1 MYGKLIDGKLVYAP
15 KNYLTDDNRMIFNF
29 NNNVELMKNNGFKEV
44 EDIVPSYDATTHYVL
59 KVGYNEDEDK
69 IVVNYEVL
77 EKELTYAEKLTSQQ
91 ELAMSFLAD
100 NLTDE
105 QALDIPLMF
114 PKWRDGAEYKENDRV
129 RYLGKIYKVVQAHTA
144 REGLQ
149 PDISPDLFEKVVKKV
164 VEDNPQ
170 IEILE
175 WEKRNIKNPY
185 MKGDKVTYQGKTYV
199 SKIDINLTTPRNTL
213 SGWEEIANEH

>member
-44 EDIVPSYDATTHYVL
+44 EDIVPSYDATTHYVI
-59 KVGYNEDEDK
+59 KVGYDEGEDK

-105 QALDIPLMF
+105 QAVQVPLIF
-114 PKWRDGAEYKENDRV
+114 EAWQVGVN
-129 RYLGKIYKVVQAHTA
+129 YKVGKKLVYEEVLYKVLQDHTSQETWTPKDAPSLFA
-144 REGLQ
+144 RVLVDDGGAVLDWVQ
-149 PDISPDLFEKVVKKV
+149 PDST
-164 VEDNPQ
+164 
-170 IEILE
+170 
-175 WEKRNIKNPY
+175 NPY
-185 MKGDKVTYQGKTYV
+185 MKGDRVKFEGKIYE
-199 SKIDINLTTPRNTL
+199 SLIDSNVWSPTAYPA
-213 SGWEEIANEH
+213 GCKEIS

>member
-44 EDIVPSYDATTHYVL
+44 EDIVPSYDATTHYVI
-59 KVGYNEDEDK
+59 KVGYDEGEDK

-77 EKELTYAEKLTSQQ
+77 KKELTYAEKLMSQQ

-105 QALDIPLMF
+105 QAVQVPLIF
-114 PKWRDGAEYKENDRV
+114 EAWQVGVD
-129 RYLGKIYKVVQAHTA
+129 YKVGKKLVYEEVLYKVLQDHTSQETWTPKDAPSLFA
-144 REGLQ
+144 RVLVDDGGAVLDWVQ
-149 PDISPDLFEKVVKKV
+149 PDST
-164 VEDNPQ
+164 
-170 IEILE
+170 
-175 WEKRNIKNPY
+175 NPY
-185 MKGDKVTYQGKTYV
+185 MKGDRVKFEGKIYE
-199 SKIDINLTTPRNTL
+199 SLIDNNIWRPTAYPA
-213 SGWEEIANEH
+213 GWKEIS

>member
-44 EDIVPSYDATTHYVL
+44 EDIVPSYDATTHYVI
-59 KVGYNEDEDK
+59 KVGYNEGEDK

-105 QALDIPLMF
+105 QAVQVPLIF
-114 PKWRDGAEYKENDRV
+114 EAWQVGVN
-129 RYLGKIYKVVQAHTA
+129 YKVGKKLVYEEVLYKVLQDHTSQETWTPKDAPSLFA
-144 REGLQ
+144 RVLVDDGGAVLDWVQ
-149 PDISPDLFEKVVKKV
+149 PDST
-164 VEDNPQ
+164 
-170 IEILE
+170 
-175 WEKRNIKNPY
+175 NPY
-185 MKGDKVTYQGKTYV
+185 MKGDRVKFEGKIYE
-199 SKIDINLTTPRNTL
+199 SLIDSNVWSPTAYPA
-213 SGWEEIANEH
+213 GWKEIS

>member
-29 NNNVELMKNNGFKEV
+29 NNNVEIMKNNGFKEV
-44 EDIVPSYDATTHYVL
+44 EDIVPSYDATTHYVI
-59 KVGYNEDEDK
+59 KVGYNEGEDK

-105 QALDIPLMF
+105 QAVQVPLIF
-114 PKWRDGAEYKENDRV
+114 EAWQVDVN
-129 RYLGKIYKVVQAHTA
+129 YKVGKKLVYEEVLYKVLQDHTSQETWTPKDAPSLFA
-144 REGLQ
+144 RVLVDDGGAVLDWVQ
-149 PDISPDLFEKVVKKV
+149 PDST
-164 VEDNPQ
+164 
-170 IEILE
+170 
-175 WEKRNIKNPY
+175 NPY
-185 MKGDKVTYQGKTYV
+185 MKGDRVKFEGKIYE
-199 SKIDINLTTPRNTL
+199 SLIDNNVWSPTAYPA
-213 SGWEEIANEH
+213 GWKEIS

>member
-44 EDIVPSYDATTHYVL
+44 EDIVPSYDATTHYVI
-59 KVGYNEDEDK
+59 KVGYDEGEDK

-105 QALDIPLMF
+105 QAVQVPLIF
-114 PKWRDGAEYKENDRV
+114 EAWQVGVD
-129 RYLGKIYKVVQAHTA
+129 YKVGKKLVYEEVLYKVLQDHTSQETWTPKDAPSLFA
-144 REGLQ
+144 RVLVDVGGAVLDWVQ
-149 PDISPDLFEKVVKKV
+149 PDST
-164 VEDNPQ
+164 
-170 IEILE
+170 
-175 WEKRNIKNPY
+175 NPY
-185 MKGDKVTYQGKTYV
+185 MKGDRVKFEGKIYE
-199 SKIDINLTTPRNTL
+199 SLIDSNVWSPTAYPA
-213 SGWEEIANEH
+213 GWKEIS

>member
-44 EDIVPSYDATTHYVL
+44 EDIVPSYDATTHYVI
-59 KVGYNEDEDK
+59 KVGYDEGEDK

-105 QALDIPLMF
+105 QAVQVPLIF
-114 PKWRDGAEYKENDRV
+114 EAWQVGVD
-129 RYLGKIYKVVQAHTA
+129 YKVGKKLVYEEVLYKVLQDHTSQETWTPKDAPSLFA
-144 REGLQ
+144 RVLVDDGGAVLDWVQ
-149 PDISPDLFEKVVKKV
+149 PDST
-164 VEDNPQ
+164 
-170 IEILE
+170 
-175 WEKRNIKNPY
+175 NPY
-185 MKGDKVTYQGKTYV
+185 MKGNRVKFEGKIYE
-199 SKIDINLTTPRNTL
+199 SLIDSNVWSPTAYPA
-213 SGWEEIANEH
+213 GWKEIS

>member
-44 EDIVPSYDATTHYVL
+44 EDIVPSYDATTHYVI
-59 KVGYNEDEDK
+59 KVGYDEGEDK

-77 EKELTYAEKLTSQQ
+77 KKELTYAEKLMSQQ

-105 QALDIPLMF
+105 QAVQVPLIF
-114 PKWRDGAEYKENDRV
+114 EAWQVGVD
-129 RYLGKIYKVVQAHTA
+129 YKVGKKLVYEEVLYKVLQDHTSQETWTPKDAPSLFA
-144 REGLQ
+144 RVLVDDGGAVLDWVQ
-149 PDISPDLFEKVVKKV
+149 PDST
-164 VEDNPQ
+164 
-170 IEILE
+170 
-175 WEKRNIKNPY
+175 NPY
-185 MKGDKVTYQGKTYV
+185 MKGDRVKFEGKIYE
-199 SKIDINLTTPRNTL
+199 SLIDSNVWSPTAYPT
-213 SGWEEIANEH
+213 GWKEIS

>member
-1 MYGKLIDGKLVYAP
+1 MYGKLIDGRLVYAP

-44 EDIVPSYDATTHYVL
+44 EDIVPSYDATTHYVI
-59 KVGYNEDEDK
+59 KVGYNEGEDK

-105 QALDIPLMF
+105 QAVQVPLIF
-114 PKWRDGAEYKENDRV
+114 EAWQVGVN
-129 RYLGKIYKVVQAHTA
+129 YKVGKKLVYEEVLYKVLQDHTSQETWTPKDAPSLFA
-144 REGLQ
+144 RVLVDDGGAVLDWVQ
-149 PDISPDLFEKVVKKV
+149 PDST
-164 VEDNPQ
+164 
-170 IEILE
+170 
-175 WEKRNIKNPY
+175 NPY
-185 MKGDKVTYQGKTYV
+185 MKGDRVKFEGKIYE
-199 SKIDINLTTPRNTL
+199 SLIDSNVWSPTAYPA
-213 SGWEEIANEH
+213 GWKEIS

>member
-29 NNNVELMKNNGFKEV
+29 SNNVELMKNNGFKEV
-44 EDIVPSYDATTHYVL
+44 EDIVPSYDATTHYVI
-59 KVGYNEDEDK
+59 KVGYDEGEDK

-105 QALDIPLMF
+105 QAVQVPLIF
-114 PKWRDGAEYKENDRV
+114 EAWQVGVD
-129 RYLGKIYKVVQAHTA
+129 YKVGKKLVYEEVLYKVLQDHTSQETWTPKDAPSLFA
-144 REGLQ
+144 RVLVDDGGAVLDWVQ
-149 PDISPDLFEKVVKKV
+149 PDST
-164 VEDNPQ
+164 
-170 IEILE
+170 
-175 WEKRNIKNPY
+175 NPY
-185 MKGDKVTYQGKTYV
+185 MKGDRVKFEGKIYE
-199 SKIDINLTTPRNTL
+199 SLIDSNVWSPTAYPA
-213 SGWEEIANEH
+213 GWKEIS

>member
-44 EDIVPSYDATTHYVL
+44 EDIVPSYDATTHYVI
-59 KVGYNEDEDK
+59 KVGYDEGEDK

-105 QALDIPLMF
+105 QAVQVPLIF
-114 PKWRDGAEYKENDRV
+114 EAWQVGVN
-129 RYLGKIYKVVQAHTA
+129 YKVGKKLVYEEVLYKVLQDHTSQETWTPKDAPSLFA
-144 REGLQ
+144 RVLVDDGGAVLDWVQ
-149 PDISPDLFEKVVKKV
+149 PDST
-164 VEDNPQ
+164 
-170 IEILE
+170 
-175 WEKRNIKNPY
+175 NPY
-185 MKGDKVTYQGKTYV
+185 MKGDRVKFEGKIYE
-199 SKIDINLTTPRNTL
+199 SLIDSNVWSPTAYPT
-213 SGWEEIANEH
+213 GWKEIS

>member
-44 EDIVPSYDATTHYVL
+44 EDIVPSYDATTHYVI
-59 KVGYNEDEDK
+59 KGWYNEGEDK

-77 EKELTYAEKLTSQQ
+77 KKELTYAEKLTSQQ

-105 QALDIPLMF
+105 QAVQVPLIF
-114 PKWRDGAEYKENDRV
+114 EAWQVGVD
-129 RYLGKIYKVVQAHTA
+129 YKVGKKLVYEEVLYKVLQDHTSQETWTPKDAPSLFA
-144 REGLQ
+144 RVLVDDGGAVLDWVQ
-149 PDISPDLFEKVVKKV
+149 PDST
-164 VEDNPQ
+164 
-170 IEILE
+170 
-175 WEKRNIKNPY
+175 NPY
-185 MKGDKVTYQGKTYV
+185 MKGDRVKFEGKIYE
-199 SKIDINLTTPRNTL
+199 SLIDSNVWSPTAYPA
-213 SGWEEIANEH
+213 GWKEIS

>member
-44 EDIVPSYDATTHYVL
+44 EDIVPSYDATTHYVI
-59 KVGYNEDEDK
+59 KVGYDEGEDK

-105 QALDIPLMF
+105 QAVQVPLIFEAWQVGVNYKVGKKLVYEEVLYKVLQDHTSQETWTPKDAPSLFARVLVDDGGAVLDWVQPNSTNPYL
-114 PKWRDGAEYKENDRV
+114 KGDRV
-129 RYLGKIYKVVQAHTA
+129 KFEGKIYESLIDSNVWSPTA
-144 REGLQ
+144 YPTGWKE
-149 PDISPDLFEKVVKKV
+149 IS
-164 VEDNPQ
+164 
-170 IEILE
+170 
-175 WEKRNIKNPY
+175 
-185 MKGDKVTYQGKTYV
+185 
-199 SKIDINLTTPRNTL
+199 
-213 SGWEEIANEH
+213 

>member
-44 EDIVPSYDATTHYVL
+44 EDIVPSYDATTHYVI
-59 KVGYNEDEDK
+59 KVGYNEGEDK

-105 QALDIPLMF
+105 QAVQVPLIF
-114 PKWRDGAEYKENDRV
+114 EAWQVGVNYKVGKKLVYEEVLYKVLQDHTSQETWTPKDSPSLFTKVLVDDGGAVLDRV
-129 RYLGKIYKVVQAHTA
+129 
-144 REGLQ
+144 Q
-149 PDISPDLFEKVVKKV
+149 PDST
-164 VEDNPQ
+164 
-170 IEILE
+170 
-175 WEKRNIKNPY
+175 NPY
-185 MKGDKVTYQGKTYV
+185 MKGDRVKYDGKIYE
-199 SKIDINLTTPRNTL
+199 SLIDNNIWSPTDYPT
-213 SGWEEIANEH
+213 GWLEIT

>member
-44 EDIVPSYDATTHYVL
+44 EDIVPSYDATTHYVI
-59 KVGYNEDEDK
+59 KVGYDEGEDK

-105 QALDIPLMF
+105 QAVQVPLIF
-114 PKWRDGAEYKENDRV
+114 EAWQVGVD
-129 RYLGKIYKVVQAHTA
+129 YKVGKKLVYEEVLYKVLQDHTSQETWTPKDAPSLFA
-144 REGLQ
+144 RVLVDDGGAVLDWVQ
-149 PDISPDLFEKVVKKV
+149 PDST
-164 VEDNPQ
+164 
-170 IEILE
+170 
-175 WEKRNIKNPY
+175 NPY
-185 MKGDKVTYQGKTYV
+185 MKGDRVKFEGKIYE
-199 SKIDINLTTPRNTL
+199 SLIDNNVWSPTAYPA
-213 SGWEEIANEH
+213 GWKEIS

>member
-44 EDIVPSYDATTHYVL
+44 EDIVPSYDATTHYVI
-59 KVGYNEDEDK
+59 KVGYDEGEDK

-105 QALDIPLMF
+105 QAVQVPLIF
-114 PKWRDGAEYKENDRV
+114 EAWQVGVN
-129 RYLGKIYKVVQAHTA
+129 YKVGKKLVYEEVLYKVLQDHTSQETWTPKDSPSLFA
-144 REGLQ
+144 RVLVDDGGAVLDWVQ
-149 PDISPDLFEKVVKKV
+149 PDST
-164 VEDNPQ
+164 
-170 IEILE
+170 
-175 WEKRNIKNPY
+175 NPY
-185 MKGDKVTYQGKTYV
+185 MKGDRVKFEGKIYE
-199 SKIDINLTTPRNTL
+199 SLIDNNTW
-213 SGWEEIANEH
+213 SPTAYPAGWKEIS

>member
-44 EDIVPSYDATTHYVL
+44 EDIVPSYDATTHYVI
-59 KVGYNEDEDK
+59 KVGYDEGEDK

-105 QALDIPLMF
+105 QAVQVPLIF
-114 PKWRDGAEYKENDRV
+114 EAWQVGVN
-129 RYLGKIYKVVQAHTA
+129 YKVGKKLVYEEVLYKVLQDHTSQETWTPKDAPSLFA
-144 REGLQ
+144 RVLVDDGGAVLDWVQ
-149 PDISPDLFEKVVKKV
+149 PDST
-164 VEDNPQ
+164 
-170 IEILE
+170 
-175 WEKRNIKNPY
+175 NPY
-185 MKGDKVTYQGKTYV
+185 MKGDRVKFEGKIYE
-199 SKIDINLTTPRNTL
+199 SLIDNNTW
-213 SGWEEIANEH
+213 SPTAYPAGWKEIS

>member
-44 EDIVPSYDATTHYVL
+44 EDIVPSYDATTHYVI
-59 KVGYNEDEDK
+59 KVGYDEGEDK

-77 EKELTYAEKLTSQQ
+77 EKELTYAEKLVSQQ

-105 QALDIPLMF
+105 QAVQVPLIF
-114 PKWRDGAEYKENDRV
+114 EAWQVGVN
-129 RYLGKIYKVVQAHTA
+129 YKVGKKLVYEEVLYKVLQDHTSQETWTPKDAPSLFA
-144 REGLQ
+144 RVLVDDGGAVLDWVQ
-149 PDISPDLFEKVVKKV
+149 PDST
-164 VEDNPQ
+164 
-170 IEILE
+170 
-175 WEKRNIKNPY
+175 NPY
-185 MKGDKVTYQGKTYV
+185 MKGDRVKFEGKIYE
-199 SKIDINLTTPRNTL
+199 SLIDSNVL
-213 SGWEEIANEH
+213 SPTAYPTGWKEIS

>member
-44 EDIVPSYDATTHYVL
+44 EDIVPSYDANTHYVI
-59 KVGYNEDEDK
+59 KVGYDEGEDK

-105 QALDIPLMF
+105 QAVQVPLIF
-114 PKWRDGAEYKENDRV
+114 EAWQVGVN
-129 RYLGKIYKVVQAHTA
+129 YKVGKKLVYEEVLYKVLQDHTSQETWTPKDSPSLFA
-144 REGLQ
+144 RVLVDDGGAVLDWVQ
-149 PDISPDLFEKVVKKV
+149 PDST
-164 VEDNPQ
+164 
-170 IEILE
+170 
-175 WEKRNIKNPY
+175 NPY
-185 MKGDKVTYQGKTYV
+185 MKGDRVKFEGKIYE
-199 SKIDINLTTPRNTL
+199 SLIDNNVWSPTAYPA
-213 SGWEEIANEH
+213 GWKEIS

>member
-44 EDIVPSYDATTHYVL
+44 EDIVPSYDATTHYVI
-59 KVGYNEDEDK
+59 KVGYDEGEDK

-105 QALDIPLMF
+105 QAVQVPLIF
-114 PKWRDGAEYKENDRV
+114 EAWQVGVN
-129 RYLGKIYKVVQAHTA
+129 YKVGKKLVYEEVLYKVLQDHTSQETWTPKDAPSLFA
-144 REGLQ
+144 RVLVDDGGAVLDWVQ
-149 PDISPDLFEKVVKKV
+149 PDST
-164 VEDNPQ
+164 
-170 IEILE
+170 
-175 WEKRNIKNPY
+175 NPY
-185 MKGDKVTYQGKTYV
+185 MKGDRVKFEGKIYE
-199 SKIDINLTTPRNTL
+199 SLIDSNVWSPTAYPA
-213 SGWEEIANEH
+213 GWKEIS

>member
-44 EDIVPSYDATTHYVL
+44 EDIVPSYDATTHYVI
-59 KVGYNEDEDK
+59 KVGYNEGEDK

-77 EKELTYAEKLTSQQ
+77 KKELTYAEKLTSQQ

-105 QALDIPLMF
+105 QAVQVPLIF
-114 PKWRDGAEYKENDRV
+114 EAWQVGVN
-129 RYLGKIYKVVQAHTA
+129 YKVGKKLVYEEVLYKVLQDHTSQETWTPKDAPSLFA
-144 REGLQ
+144 RVLVDDGGAVLDWVQ
-149 PDISPDLFEKVVKKV
+149 PDST
-164 VEDNPQ
+164 
-170 IEILE
+170 
-175 WEKRNIKNPY
+175 NPY
-185 MKGDKVTYQGKTYV
+185 MKGDRVKFEGKIYE
-199 SKIDINLTTPRNTL
+199 SLIDSNVWSPTAYPA
-213 SGWEEIANEH
+213 GWKEIS

>member
-44 EDIVPSYDATTHYVL
+44 EDIVPSYDATTHYVI
-59 KVGYNEDEDK
+59 KVGYDEGEDK

-77 EKELTYAEKLTSQQ
+77 KKELTYAEKLVSQQ

-105 QALDIPLMF
+105 QAVQVPLIF
-114 PKWRDGAEYKENDRV
+114 EAWQVGVN
-129 RYLGKIYKVVQAHTA
+129 YKVGKKLVYEEVLYKVLQDHTSQENWTPKDAPSLFA
-144 REGLQ
+144 RVLVDDGGAVLDWVQ
-149 PDISPDLFEKVVKKV
+149 PDST
-164 VEDNPQ
+164 
-170 IEILE
+170 
-175 WEKRNIKNPY
+175 NPY
-185 MKGDKVTYQGKTYV
+185 MKGDRVKFEGKIYE
-199 SKIDINLTTPRNTL
+199 SLIDNNVWSPTAYPA
-213 SGWEEIANEH
+213 GWKEIS

>member
-29 NNNVELMKNNGFKEV
+29 SNNVELMKNNGFKEV
-44 EDIVPSYDATTHYVL
+44 EDIVPSYDATTHYVI
-59 KVGYNEDEDK
+59 KVGYDEGEDK

-105 QALDIPLMF
+105 QAVQVPLIF
-114 PKWRDGAEYKENDRV
+114 EAWQVGVD
-129 RYLGKIYKVVQAHTA
+129 YKVGKKLVYEEVLYKVLQDHTSQETWTPKDAPSLFA
-144 REGLQ
+144 RVLVDDGGAVLDWVQ
-149 PDISPDLFEKVVKKV
+149 PDST
-164 VEDNPQ
+164 
-170 IEILE
+170 
-175 WEKRNIKNPY
+175 NPY
-185 MKGDKVTYQGKTYV
+185 MKGDRVKFEGKIYE
-199 SKIDINLTTPRNTL
+199 SLIDNNTW
-213 SGWEEIANEH
+213 SPTAYPAGWKEIS

>member
-44 EDIVPSYDATTHYVL
+44 EDIVPSYDATTHYVI
-59 KVGYNEDEDK
+59 KVGYNEGEDK

-105 QALDIPLMF
+105 QAVQVPLIF
-114 PKWRDGAEYKENDRV
+114 EAWQVGVNYKVGKKLVYEEVLYKVLQDHTSQETWTPKDAPSLFARVLVDDDGAVLDW
-129 RYLGKIYKVVQAHTA
+129 VQPNST
-144 REGLQ
+144 
-149 PDISPDLFEKVVKKV
+149 
-164 VEDNPQ
+164 
-170 IEILE
+170 
-175 WEKRNIKNPY
+175 NPY
-185 MKGDKVTYQGKTYV
+185 MKGDRVKFEGKIYE
-199 SKIDINLTTPRNTL
+199 SLIDSNVWSPTAYPA
-213 SGWEEIANEH
+213 GWKEIS

>member
-44 EDIVPSYDATTHYVL
+44 EDIVPSYDATTHYVV
-59 KVGYNEDEDK
+59 KVGYDEGEDK

-105 QALDIPLMF
+105 QAVQVPLIF
-114 PKWRDGAEYKENDRV
+114 EAWQVGVD
-129 RYLGKIYKVVQAHTA
+129 YKVGKKLVYEEVLYKVLQDHTSQETWTPKDAPSLFA
-144 REGLQ
+144 RVLVDDGGAVLDWVQ
-149 PDISPDLFEKVVKKV
+149 PDST
-164 VEDNPQ
+164 
-170 IEILE
+170 
-175 WEKRNIKNPY
+175 NPY
-185 MKGDKVTYQGKTYV
+185 MKGDRVKFEGKIYE
-199 SKIDINLTTPRNTL
+199 SLIDNNVWSPTAYPT
-213 SGWEEIANEH
+213 GWKEIS

>member
-44 EDIVPSYDATTHYVL
+44 EDIVPSYDATTHYVI
-59 KVGYNEDEDK
+59 KAGYDEGEDK

-105 QALDIPLMF
+105 QA
-114 PKWRDGAEYKENDRV
+114 
-129 RYLGKIYKVVQAHTA
+129 VQV
-144 REGLQ
+144 
-149 PDISPDLFEKVVKKV
+149 P
-164 VEDNPQ
+164 
-170 IEILE
+170 
-175 WEKRNIKNPY
+175 
-185 MKGDKVTYQGKTYV
+185 
-199 SKIDINLTTPRNTL
+199 
-213 SGWEEIANEH
+213 

>member
-44 EDIVPSYDATTHYVL
+44 EDIVPSYDATTHYVI
-59 KVGYNEDEDK
+59 KVGYNEGEDK

-105 QALDIPLMF
+105 QAVQVPLIF
-114 PKWRDGAEYKENDRV
+114 EAWQVGVD
-129 RYLGKIYKVVQAHTA
+129 YKVGKKLVYEEVLYKVLQDHTSQETWTPKDAPSLFA
-144 REGLQ
+144 RVLVDDGGAVLDWVQ
-149 PDISPDLFEKVVKKV
+149 PDST
-164 VEDNPQ
+164 
-170 IEILE
+170 
-175 WEKRNIKNPY
+175 NPY
-185 MKGDKVTYQGKTYV
+185 MKGDRVKFEGKIYE
-199 SKIDINLTTPRNTL
+199 SLIDSNVWSPTAYPA
-213 SGWEEIANEH
+213 GWKEIS